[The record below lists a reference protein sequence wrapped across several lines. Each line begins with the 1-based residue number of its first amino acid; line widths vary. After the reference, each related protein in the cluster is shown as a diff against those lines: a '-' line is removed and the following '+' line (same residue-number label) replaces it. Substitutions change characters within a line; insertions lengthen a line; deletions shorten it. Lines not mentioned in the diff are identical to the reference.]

1 MAALT
6 ASQQEMTAKDGV
18 EEETVDAVRDLAG
31 TYKYGWN
38 TDIEMDYAPKGV
50 SPDIVRLISG
60 KNDEP
65 EWMLEWRLAAFE
77 RWEKLKEPS
86 WAMVNY
92 PDIDFQD
99 IYYYARPKSMVE
111 KPKSLDDVDP
121 KLLETYNKLGIPLKE
136 QMILAGVE
144 GAEDMPAEGRKIA
157 VDAVFDS
164 VSVGTTFK
172 DELAKAGVIFCSISE
187 AIVEHPELVKKYLG
201 TVVPV
206 SDNYYATLNSAVFSD
221 GSFVYI
227 PPGVRCPMELSTY
240 FRINAENTGQFERTL
255 IIADKGSYVSYLEGC
270 TAPKRDTAQ
279 LHAAVVEII
288 IEEDAEV
295 KYSTVQNWYPGDEDG
310 NGGIYNFVTK
320 RADCRGDN
328 AKIMWTQVETGSAVT
343 WKYPSCILRGDNSQG
358 EFYSIAITNNWQ
370 QADTGTKMV
379 HLGKNT
385 KSRIVSKGISAG
397 QAQNTYRGLVSM
409 HPKATN
415 SRNYT
420 QCDSLLIGDK
430 CGAHTVPYIE
440 VKNNSSRVEHEATT
454 SKVDD
459 EQMFY
464 CRQRGMGEEE
474 AVALIVN
481 GFAKEV
487 LQALPME
494 FAMEAQA
501 LVAISLEGSVG

>member
-1 MAALT
+1 MMDDI
-6 ASQQEMTAKDGV
+6 QVKEGV
-18 EEETVDAVRDLAG
+18 EEETVAAVKSLAG
-31 TYKYGWN
+31 KYKYGWD
-38 TDIEMDYAPKGV
+38 TDIEMEYAPKGLTE
-50 SPDIVRLISG
+50 DIVRLISA
-60 KNDEP
+60 KNEEP
-65 EWMLEWRLAAFE
+65 EWMTEWRLEAYR
-77 RWEKLKEPS
+77 RWITLEEPD
-86 WAMVNY
+86 WAMLDY
-92 PDIDFQD
+92 PEIDFQEQ
-99 IYYYARPKSMVE
+99 YYYARPKSMTE
-111 KPKSLDDVDP
+111 KPKSLDEVDP
-121 KLLETYNKLGIPLKE
+121 KLLETYKKLGIPLKE

-144 GAEDMPAEGRKIA
+144 GAEEIAADGDNSERKVA

-172 DELAKAGVIFCSISE
+172 AELEKVGVIFCSISE
-187 AIVEHPELVKKYLG
+187 AIKNHPELVKKYLAS
-201 TVVPV
+201 VVPI

-227 PPGVRCPMELSTY
+227 PPNTRCPMELSTY

-255 IIADKGSYVSYLEGC
+255 IIADKGAYVSYLEGC
-270 TAPKRDTAQ
+270 TAPQRDTAQ

-295 KYSTVQNWYPGDEDG
+295 KYSTVQNWFPGDENG
-310 NGGIYNFVTK
+310 KGGIYNFVTK
-320 RADCRGDN
+320 RADCRGDR
-328 AKIMWTQVETGSAVT
+328 AKVMWTQVETGSAVT
-343 WKYPSCILRGDNSQG
+343 WKYPSCVLRGDDSQG
-358 EFYSIAITNNWQ
+358 EFYSIAITNNYQ

-385 KSRIVSKGISAG
+385 RSRIVSKGISAG
-397 QAQNTYRGLVSM
+397 KAQNTYRGQVSM
-409 HPKATN
+409 HPKAKN

-420 QCDSLLIGDK
+420 QCDSLLIGSE

-440 VKNNSSRVEHEATT
+440 VRNNSSRVEHEATT

-464 CRQRGMGEEE
+464 CRQRGMDEEE

-494 FAMEAQA
+494 FAMEAQQ